1 MSLSGEIAQQAEE
14 ETIAKTLGVIAKW
27 GFPLNRVDVR
37 DVIKK
42 YLDKQSKEL
51 VVFKNNTPGPDF
63 LDSFITRNNLFHQ
76 NCIQH
81 KTVQVFDVKSINL
94 YNYDETNVTDDPG
107 AIKVI
112 VPRNTKRVERVQEH
126 SRASISIM
134 VCGNPN
140 GDLLPPMVVY
150 KALNIYENWTQGG
163 PVGTKYASSATNATH
178 LMQPLDV
185 AVFAPMKNKWREIL
199 EWRRESRYP
208 GCIPKEQFPVLLGRL
223 WSGIS
228 DSVSQN
234 LVSGF
239 RATGLH
245 PPNPNEVLKR
255 IPDGLD
261 DAGEVVEI
269 NIDASLRELLQE
281 HRGSGEKQKR
291 KRGKEIEPGTNA
303 SAVNIEETELNVEE
317 AQPNEEAGSETA
329 TMSECNGEDP
339 YYNCPRCEDTDDEEI
354 DDSEEDKDFV
364 PSD

>member
-1 MSLSGEIAQQAEE
+1 MEKAVDAVREGMSQRAAAIKFNVPRISLPRRVGGKQTKPVGHPTVLSQAEE
-14 ETIAKTLGVIAKW
+14 ETIAKTLGVVAKW

-42 YLDKQSKEL
+42 YLDKQGKEV

-63 LDSFITRNNLFHQ
+63 LDSFITRNNLSIRTASNIKRSRSSVNRDDILKFFNNAEVALQ
-76 NCIQH
+76 
-81 KTVQVFDVKSINL
+81 DVKSINL

-107 AIKVI
+107 AKKVI

-134 VCGNPN
+134 VCGNAN

-150 KALNIYENWTQGG
+150 KALNINENWTQGG
-163 PVGTKYASSATNATH
+163 PVGKKDASSASVRSYEKEVERNFR
-178 LMQPLDV
+178 QV
-185 AVFAPMKNKWREIL
+185 AKG
-199 EWRRESRYP
+199 SRYP

-234 LVSGF
+234 LVSDF

-245 PPNPNEVLKR
+245 PPNPTEVLKR

-261 DAGEVVEI
+261 DAGE
-269 NIDASLRELLQE
+269 E

-291 KRGKEIEPGTNA
+291 KRGQKIEPGTNA

-317 AQPNEEAGSETA
+317 A
-329 TMSECNGEDP
+329 
-339 YYNCPRCEDTDDEEI
+339 
-354 DDSEEDKDFV
+354 
-364 PSD
+364 